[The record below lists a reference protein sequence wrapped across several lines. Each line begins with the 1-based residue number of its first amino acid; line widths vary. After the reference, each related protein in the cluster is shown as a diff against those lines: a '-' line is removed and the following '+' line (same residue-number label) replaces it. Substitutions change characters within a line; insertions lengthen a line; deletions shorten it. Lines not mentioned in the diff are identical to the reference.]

1 MKFPVCQ
8 VCLKN
13 EILCNGCAE
22 KMGQAEIKIDEI
34 NMFRQLNKILGSQKS
49 LENVEIR
56 RAVGKRNLIV
66 VTRKDD
72 ISKLVGKDGSNVKK
86 LAKELEVPIRIVVE
100 SDDIKNFVTEVLF
113 TVPIMGINILYT
125 PEGIMYRV
133 RVPLSHRTK
142 LPISSEILAS
152 MSRSLFNVDI
162 DIIFE

>member
-1 MKFPVCQ
+1 
-8 VCLKN
+8 
-13 EILCNGCAE
+13 
-22 KMGQAEIKIDEI
+22 
-34 NMFRQLNKILGSQKS
+34 
-49 LENVEIR
+49 
-56 RAVGKRNLIV
+56 

-86 LAKELEVPIRIVVE
+86 LAKELEVPIRIVAE